1 VLNRPLN
8 YIDPTG
14 HCASDGDDWCQERRQ
29 REYWIGF
36 QRGVGGRE
44 WTDADKEAVQVAA
57 EAIGRRLAGQLGGT
71 AREAFFEV
79 FGQQFVRT
87 LATSCSTGCWGETTS
102 ASSIVIY
109 SNAGELYENMMV
121 HEFAHVFNRR
131 AGRAPANDLEQ
142 TQRDDPDFPDRGVY
156 DSAYTGGFA
165 SARTRANFRVS
176 FQQSEDGSPNEEFAD
191 QFLGWVYDR
200 WEVDSIN
207 PDQLSP
213 AGTARRDW
221 MNERIPGYIKLTV
234 NFKE

>member
-1 VLNRPLN
+1 V
-8 YIDPTG
+8 
-14 HCASDGDDWCQERRQ
+14 
-29 REYWIGF
+29 
-36 QRGVGGRE
+36 
-44 WTDADKEAVQVAA
+44 
-57 EAIGRRLAGQLGGT
+57 
-71 AREAFFEV
+71 
-79 FGQQFVRT
+79 
-87 LATSCSTGCWGETTS
+87 STFSAQAQTTS

-191 QFLGWVYDR
+191 Q
-200 WEVDSIN
+200 
-207 PDQLSP
+207 LSP
-213 AGTARRDW
+213 EGTARRDW